1 MKQRTHFLL
10 SLVLIFSVAIFING
24 CSENSVSNPNEP
36 VESIGIHVDDIQWIP
51 AKPEVMEKLNA
62 LSKTGMTG
70 KMIQPEIGGIVGGN
84 ITLENKVI
92 IPPYAVKEKV
102 FVTVE
107 VLCIEDKKQTSAG
120 VEFLPSMTF
129 EKDVTITLS
138 WAFLDLED
146 DEEFEFNI
154 YFSDDGGYVWF
165 PLEKTKL
172 VIDYDEKTV
181 TFNTDHFTRYGWG
194 I

>member
-1 MKQRTHFLL
+1 MKQRTHLL
-10 SLVLIFSVAIFING
+10 LGLVLIFSVAIFING

-51 AKPEVMEKLNA
+51 AKPEIMEKLKSF
-62 LSKTGMTG
+62 SKIGMTG
-70 KMIQPEIGGIVGGN
+70 KMITPKNGGIVGGHM
-84 ITLENKVI
+84 TLDNKVE
-92 IPPYAVKEKV
+92 IPPYAIKEKTY
-102 FVTVE
+102 VTVE
-107 VLCIEDKKQTSAG
+107 VCYIDDKLQTGAG

-138 WAFLDLED
+138 WAFLDLGD
-146 DEEFEFNI
+146 GEEFEFNI

-165 PLEKTKL
+165 PLETEMI
-172 VIDYDEKTV
+172 IDYDEKTV